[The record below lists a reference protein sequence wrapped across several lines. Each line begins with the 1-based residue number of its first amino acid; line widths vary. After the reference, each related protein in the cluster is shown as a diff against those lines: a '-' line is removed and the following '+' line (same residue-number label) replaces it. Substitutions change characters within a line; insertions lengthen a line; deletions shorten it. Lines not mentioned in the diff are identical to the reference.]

1 MSVSN
6 SQGTTTTSGDGAR
19 TTGEAGRAAGGLL
32 SPVWFVVIAV
42 LLWSTGGL
50 FIKAGTLT
58 AAELSGARALFAAAT
73 VLVLTRREGY
83 GINFVTGIAAVF
95 YAALLYLFVRA
106 TMQTTAA
113 NAIFLQYTAPVYIL
127 LAEPLIY
134 REKYRAQ
141 DFVVVAFCVAGMSL
155 FFVGQLRPQDVE
167 GNLTALA
174 SGFCFAVFYLLLRH
188 PRAREVNRASS
199 VIYGNLLLALAML
212 PAMIQ
217 GAAQFTTANLAIAA
231 YLGIVQL
238 GIAYTLLTL
247 GLARGVK
254 SLDAGIIGYIEPVLN
269 PVWVFL
275 FLGERPG
282 TWALTG
288 GAIIIAAVASH
299 TVWGARQRA
308 KSRPEKARTV

>member
-1 MSVSN
+1 MDLNNGQLTADYGRSAVS
-6 SQGTTTTSGDGAR
+6 
-19 TTGEAGRAAGGLL
+19 
-32 SPVWFVVIAV
+32 PIWFVVVAV

-50 FIKAGTLT
+50 FIKWSTLSD
-58 AAELSGARALFAAAT
+58 AELSGARALFAAAT
-73 VLVLTRREGY
+73 VMLLTRREGF
-83 GINFVTGIAAVF
+83 GLNFTTAVASVF

-127 LAEPLIY
+127 LAEPFFFK
-134 REKYRAQ
+134 EKYRGA
-141 DFVVVAFCVAGMSL
+141 DFIVVFFCLAGMSL

-167 GNLTALA
+167 GNLNALA
-174 SGFCFAVFYLLLRH
+174 SGFCFAIFFLLLRH

-199 VIYGNLLLALAML
+199 VIYGNLLLALVML
-212 PAMIQ
+212 PAVVR
-217 GAAQFTTANLAIAA
+217 GAEHFTLTNTAIAA

-247 GLARGVK
+247 GVARGVK
-254 SLDAGIIGYIEPVLN
+254 SLDASVIGYIEPVLN

-282 TWALTG
+282 RWALMG
-288 GAIIIAAVASH
+288 GAIIITAVASH
-299 TVWGARQRA
+299 TIWTARKKRGADERA
-308 KSRPEKARTV
+308 LN